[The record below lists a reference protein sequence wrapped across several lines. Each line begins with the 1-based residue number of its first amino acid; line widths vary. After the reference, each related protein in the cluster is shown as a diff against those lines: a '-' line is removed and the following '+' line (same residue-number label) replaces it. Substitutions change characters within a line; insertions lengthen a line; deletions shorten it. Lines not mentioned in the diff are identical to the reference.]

1 MAYTPSPYRSK
12 TEVTFN
18 GLIMDGNRNALT
30 GALGNGFQTQDGTA
44 TPVGSP
50 LAMTGSVQTLTVPA
64 ASFEFTVNPKTAAV
78 KVSEDSTMSV
88 SFTVPAGTSQTF
100 PCARQEYIYLEGT
113 STDTVDF
120 YFNMLN
126 AS

>member
-12 TEVTFN
+12 TETTFN
-18 GLIMDGNRNALT
+18 GLVMDGNRNALT

-44 TPVGSP
+44 SPVGSP
-50 LAMTGSVQTLTVPA
+50 LTMTGSVQTLTVPA
-64 ASFEFTVNPKTAAV
+64 GAFEFVVTPNTALA

-88 SFTVPAGTSQTF
+88 YTSVAAGVTQTF
-100 PCARQEYIYLEGT
+100 PCARQQYIYLEGT
-113 STDTVDF
+113 SSDTVDF
-120 YFNMLN
+120 SFNMLN

>member
-1 MAYTPSPYRSK
+1 MAYTPSPYRAK
-12 TEVTFN
+12 TETTFN

-30 GALGNGFQTQDGTA
+30 GALGNGFQTQDGA
-44 TPVGSP
+44 SSPVGSP
-50 LAMTGSVQTLTVPA
+50 LAMSGSVQTLTVPNGA
-64 ASFEFTVNPKTAAV
+64 VECTINPNTASV

-88 SFTVPAGTSQTF
+88 YFVVPIGTSQTF

-113 STDTVDF
+113 SPDTVNF
-120 YFNMLN
+120 YFNSLN

>member
-12 TEVTFN
+12 TETIFN
-18 GLIMDGNRNALT
+18 GLVMDGNRNALT
-30 GALGNGFQTQDGTA
+30 GALGNGFQTQDGAA

-50 LAMTGSVQTLTVPA
+50 LTMTGSVQTLTVPA
-64 ASFEFTVNPKTAAV
+64 GAVEFVITANTALA

-88 SFTVPAGTSQTF
+88 YTSVAAGVTQTF
-100 PCARQEYIYLEGT
+100 PCARQQYIYLEGT
-113 STDTVDF
+113 SSDTVDF
-120 YFNMLN
+120 SFTMLN